1 MEALTWT
8 GPVGTLLN
16 PMVSIVTVLLA
27 ITIIVQICS
36 TMIFPTARGFNA
48 DGSLQVHATT
58 HLINLAVKYC
68 FYVFILL
75 LALYLIMGSLF
86 GTSALGI
93 IGGISRQLL
102 PIWISMIAIF
112 SASIIF
118 KTRLGLYG
126 KLFDSPIG
134 MIGFALVLFWVL
146 AVGVF

>member
-68 FYVFILL
+68 FYVTIWDICLRNNWRHIKAIITNLDIDDSNILSFNNLQNPSWFI
-75 LALYLIMGSLF
+75 
-86 GTSALGI
+86 
-93 IGGISRQLL
+93 R
-102 PIWISMIAIF
+102 
-112 SASIIF
+112 
-118 KTRLGLYG
+118 
-126 KLFDSPIG
+126 
-134 MIGFALVLFWVL
+134 
-146 AVGVF
+146 